1 MTIEGQCV
9 RLGGMRQMT
18 VLRVGAVVLALTA
31 VSLFL
36 LIALGVFD
44 PKPVGELAGT
54 AAPQTLAISPGEQTI
69 RWLPEPLPADDF
81 TVRATVTHQS
91 GELDSGAGLVLTD
104 GCTAVIVALSPLGYA
119 TIHQTPPTTAHC
131 PLLTAHRPLPT
142 ELPWQPWPHVRP
154 GDAANEIWLDVV
166 DGQMRVRLN
175 RELLWAGE
183 LPIRP
188 TTVGIVGESF
198 GDTAVFHFSP
208 LEFLHD

>member
-1 MTIEGQCV
+1 MIW
-9 RLGGMRQMT
+9 
-18 VLRVGAVVLALTA
+18 LRVGAVVLLLTA

-54 AAPQTLAISPGEQTI
+54 AVPHTLAIPPGEQTI
-69 RWLPEPLPADDF
+69 RWLPEPLPAGDF

-104 GCTAVIVALSPLGYA
+104 GCTAVIVALSPLGYT
-119 TIHQTPPTTAHC
+119 TIHQTPPTTDHC
-131 PLLTAHRPLPT
+131 SPITDYRLPIT

-175 RELLWAGE
+175 RELLWAGD
-183 LPIRP
+183 LPIRS

-208 LEFLHD
+208 LVFSHD